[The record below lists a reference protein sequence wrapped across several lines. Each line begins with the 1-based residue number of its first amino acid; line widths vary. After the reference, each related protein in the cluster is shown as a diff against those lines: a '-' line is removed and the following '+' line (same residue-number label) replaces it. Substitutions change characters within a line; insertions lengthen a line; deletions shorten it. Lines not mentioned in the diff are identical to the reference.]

1 MNMDGSGMDYKAA
14 GFWLDVLQ
22 WMSIGVVAVWGYLRT
37 KDKDNADAIRRV
49 AAEVAG
55 NAARAG
61 ENYQALSLRLATVE
75 ERLKHMPTSDEMAQI
90 EGDVSEVRAKVDG
103 IEDLLKRVEHQ
114 TNLIHQHLLNGR

>member
-1 MNMDGSGMDYKAA
+1 MDYRAA